1 MKRIII
7 LVITVFLIHSCC
19 IEPEPED
26 VKSNYTIKNAST
38 HNVKLKIF
46 DLYIQESNYY
56 CDTTLLLMQSS
67 EVSFQYKFLSYLDG
81 AFGPAADSVYII
93 FDDVRQIIYRRN
105 DGNPRDIFNINNW
118 DKIIESD
125 TYFKYIYI
133 ITDEDY
139 SNATTI
145 EK

>member
-7 LVITVFLIHSCC
+7 LVITVFLIHSCW